1 MYVIDKSN
9 YERSV
14 LEAPPTGKESSHMRL
29 NDTSMDSAATF
40 LGKRS
45 KLNQL
50 IVEMLKTEDFKD
62 NFR

>member
-1 MYVIDKSN
+1 M
-9 YERSV
+9 ET
-14 LEAPPTGKESSHMRL
+14 PPTEKESSHMRL
-29 NDTSMDSAATF
+29 NDTSMDSVAIF

-50 IVEMLKTEDFKD
+50 IVEMLKSEDFKD